1 MSSKYYAQ
9 ALYNSLQG
17 KSPESKSALAANFIA
32 VLRTKGHMS
41 LLPSILKDFERISA
55 REEKYNATRITVA
68 DKAAAGRHG
77 EAVAEYATQAGFDAK
92 QAIIEEDPSL
102 IGGFRAERRDMILDG
117 SFKRMLT
124 ELYRK
129 FIAA

>member
-9 ALYNSLQG
+9 ALYKSLQG
-17 KSPESKSALAANFIA
+17 KSPESESALVANFIA
-32 VLRTKGHMS
+32 VLRAKGHMS
-41 LLPSILKDFERISA
+41 LLPSILKDFERISGK
-55 REEKYNATRITVA
+55 EEKYNATRITVA
-68 DKAAAGRHG
+68 DKAASRRCV
-77 EAVAEYATQAGFDAK
+77 EAVAEYAAQAGFDAK
-92 QAIIEEDPSL
+92 RAIIEEDSSL